1 MWAKTL
7 CPFSSSTR
15 NIAFGRGSTTVP
27 STSMTSSFGT
37 LPLFPSN
44 GFSPSGRTCEHGLQ
58 KGRSNSIRATVEKCL
73 RGLCC
78 KPYRLALQ
86 HRQDL
91 RPVLGDGDRVLEVS
105 RQRPVGGHHG
115 PPVGEDAV
123 LLAPEREH
131 GLHRDREAGP
141 ELQTS
146 SRGSQILDERLLV
159 HAPADPVPAV
169 L

>member
-58 KGRSNSIRATVEKCL
+58 KGRSTSIRAAVGKCL
-73 RGLCC
+73 RGLRCT
-78 KPYRLALQ
+78 PYRLAVE

-91 RPVLGDGDRVLEVS
+91 GPVLGDGDRVLEVG
-105 RQRPVGGHHG
+105 RERPVGGHHG
-115 PPVGEDAV
+115 PPVGPHAV
-123 LLAPEREH
+123 LLASQ
-131 GLHRDREAGP
+131 RDP
-141 ELQTS
+141 
-146 SRGSQILDERLLV
+146 
-159 HAPADPVPAV
+159 
-169 L
+169 